1 MTPSSILP
9 PARWALE
16 EWVQAEWE
24 TIMEKTALSCSAIEE
39 AS

>member
-9 PARWALE
+9 PAGWALE
-16 EWVQAEWE
+16 EWVQAAWE
-24 TIMEKTALSCSAIEE
+24 VTTEKTALSCSAIEE

>member
-1 MTPSSILP
+1 MTLSSILP

-24 TIMEKTALSCSAIEE
+24 ATMEKTALSCLAIGE